1 MIPVDIF
8 DDRQNR
14 LLWHAVLIIY
24 AVMRER
30 DDLERVA
37 TTASAWDYL
46 TSDGREVFP
55 PLLMEPTQKTV
66 TERLVQITHRA
77 RRGRELCPEL
87 DGMSRESRIGAL
99 ICGYAE

>member
-1 MIPVDIF
+1 MDIF

-24 AVMRER
+24 AVMREH
-30 DDLERVA
+30 DNLEHSETVA
-37 TTASAWDYL
+37 YAWDYL
-46 TSDGREVFP
+46 TGDAHGVFP

-66 TERLVQITHRA
+66 TERLLQVTHRA

-87 DGMSRESRIGAL
+87 DGVGTNRIGTL
-99 ICGYAE
+99 TCGYAE